1 MARSP
6 ALCGDIAD
14 MPSKVRNRWKNADE
28 PEAMLAAKLLHGSKN
43 TRPLEEYDL
52 ERILET
58 IFAGFDK
65 GFRTA
70 EQYISQVRAFAAER
84 GGTNNVEMLDDQPD
98 EWEFMTD
105 AMDWEAV

>member
-1 MARSP
+1 MLST
-6 ALCGDIAD
+6 
-14 MPSKVRNRWKNADE
+14 VRNRWKNADE
-28 PEAMLAAKLLHGSKN
+28 PDAILSARLPNGSKR
-43 TRPLEEYDL
+43 TPPLEEYDL

-70 EQYISQVRAFAAER
+70 EQYVSQVRAFAGKR
-84 GGTNNVEMLDDQPD
+84 GESDNVDMLDDQPD

>member
-1 MARSP
+1 M
-6 ALCGDIAD
+6 
-14 MPSKVRNRWKNADE
+14 RNRWKNADE
-28 PEAMLAAKLLHGSKN
+28 PDAILSARMPNGSKS

-52 ERILET
+52 ERTLGA

-65 GFRTA
+65 GFYVA
-70 EQYISQVRAFAAER
+70 DQFVSQVRAFAAER
-84 GGTNNVEMLDDQPD
+84 GDSHNVDMRDEQPD

>member
-1 MARSP
+1 M
-6 ALCGDIAD
+6 
-14 MPSKVRNRWKNADE
+14 RNRWKNADE
-28 PEAMLAAKLLHGSKN
+28 PDAILSARLPNSSKS

-65 GFRTA
+65 GFQTA
-70 EQYISQVRAFAAER
+70 EQYVAQVRTFAAER
-84 GGTNNVEMLDDQPD
+84 GESNNVDMLDDQPG